1 MLGEDWSPE
10 QISLWLEEQ
19 NRPAV
24 SHEWIY
30 QYILRDKRHGGNLHT
45 HLRCQKKRKKRYGA
59 HERRGQ
65 LPNSVSIEERPAI
78 VACRERLGDW
88 ELDTIIG
95 KGHKQAIVSLTARTS
110 RLSLIS
116 KVRTKGADEVEEA
129 VLGLLEPLTEHLHT
143 LTSDNGK
150 EFARHQSIAQALNAD
165 FYFPHPYASWERGF
179 DENTNGLIRE
189 YFPKGYDFTSI
200 THQDFQT
207 VMDKLNNRSGK
218 CLGMN
223 TPNEVF
229 FNINPIV
236 ALGS

>member
-1 MLGEDWSPE
+1 M
-10 QISLWLEEQ
+10 
-19 NRPAV
+19 
-24 SHEWIY
+24 
-30 QYILRDKRHGGNLHT
+30 
-45 HLRCQKKRKKRYGA
+45 
-59 HERRGQ
+59 
-65 LPNSVSIEERPAI
+65 
-78 VACRERLGDW
+78 
-88 ELDTIIG
+88 
-95 KGHKQAIVSLTARTS
+95 
-110 RLSLIS
+110 
-116 KVRTKGADEVEEA
+116 
-129 VLGLLEPLTEHLHT
+129 

-165 FYFPHPYASWERGF
+165 FYFPHPHASWERGF

-229 FNINPIV
+229 FNINPRLLLDSGLIV
-236 ALGS
+236 NRRLNPV